1 MDERS
6 NLTFLLDVCQLM
18 KRLTQLLKKQKYG
31 DAENG
36 EPKAKIMMLLQICA
50 TSSTKVLD
58 WTNILSCVSCVSQ
71 VPIVVLP
78 AHNTAAP
85 CFYAH
90 HFLSFLF
97 FYKTSFS
104 LFIYSCLTHPF

>member
-1 MDERS
+1 LFCLADGLKDLLSDEH
-6 NLTFLLDVCQLM
+6 NNAIKTFLLDVCQLM

-58 WTNILSCVSCVSQ
+58 WIKQ
-71 VPIVVLP
+71 VK
-78 AHNTAAP
+78 AT
-85 CFYAH
+85 
-90 HFLSFLF
+90 
-97 FYKTSFS
+97 
-104 LFIYSCLTHPF
+104 